1 MSMRRDAGIQVFG
14 FSFDFLSMS
23 HHHEQHI
30 HCHWRKSRNCTI
42 LDYPNVYVLC
52 ITVIFVSFES
62 NRCRTAAGWIEI
74 VRVGVP
80 SGALPLSVECE
91 TRKGRDR
98 IQSPDSPGRG
108 QRERSGGYM
117 VESLPLIGSNY
128 QRWLLSPIIHM
139 TSIDSIPSPPGQH
152 PPHSQCILQVNI
164 NPCLPYL
171 PI

>member
-1 MSMRRDAGIQVFG
+1 MEVK
-14 FSFDFLSMS
+14 LV
-23 HHHEQHI
+23 
-30 HCHWRKSRNCTI
+30 
-42 LDYPNVYVLC
+42 LLC
-52 ITVIFVSFES
+52 ISTSVHFYYCYIFSFES

-74 VRVGVP
+74 VKVRVP

-108 QRERSGGYM
+108 HQRERSGGYM

-152 PPHSQCILQVNI
+152 HPHSQCILQVNI
-164 NPCLPYL
+164 NPCIPCL
-171 PI
+171 PIWYHDWGPARVSAAWQWLDKADWHGLWHGL